1 MNPDSCKKCG
11 CRCVQ
16 VCVWRDYYYC
26 CCWDCFF
33 EGPRGATSDEA
44 VKLWGVRDYPKKE
57 NLSIM
62 NEVKEFIRNNFKNT
76 S

>member
-16 VCVWRDYYYC
+16 VCAWRDYYYC

-44 VKLWGVRDYPKKE
+44 VKLWGVKDPDTFWKD
-57 NLSIM
+57 NPHL
-62 NEVKEFIRNNFKNT
+62 VKYK
-76 S
+76 